1 MSAHDV
7 FEKVVGEIGY
17 NRNEFLLQL
26 RWWEILSIVD
36 GYHAR
41 QHGLWES
48 ARLNAFLVMSA
59 TADLRKAGVTSDR
72 ALVRFPWEDDDVA
85 SEDQPD
91 AEEVERLR
99 QLMREE
105 NERLWKRTSE

>member
-7 FEKVVGEIGY
+7 YEKVVGEIGY

-72 ALVRFPWEDDDVA
+72 ALVRFPWEDDDV
-85 SEDQPD
+85 EPGDQPSD
-91 AEEVERLR
+91 EDVERLR
-99 QLMREE
+99 EMIREE
-105 NERLWKRTSE
+105 NERLWKQNSE